1 LYRESDF
8 LLPLPENAFPL
19 ERDSFFSVLQAI
31 KSSDYILVGGGSLLQ
46 DVTSFRSLLYYFSLL
61 RWAQLWN
68 KKVIFYR
75 VGLGPL
81 IRRESRF
88 LVSRLLRKS
97 SLSIFRD
104 EESLN
109 LALDLGAP
117 SSFLGADPLF
127 SWGGKEKKE
136 EGEKVALF
144 IRSFPEENR
153 EALYRAFLRFSKVE
167 EKRLEIVAFHPEK
180 DREIAKDIAQY
191 LRCPCV
197 ILSQFSQIIPYFE
210 KLKAVFTLR
219 LHPAILA
226 TLLDIPWFALDLD
239 PKIRAFSR
247 WWGEENL
254 LSFSDLE
261 ENRLEEVYRRRDILR
276 ERGKEVKREL
286 KQKSEDSVKI
296 LGEFLKNAEKVR

>member
-1 LYRESDF
+1 MYRESDF

-104 EESLN
+104 EESLS
-109 LALDLGAP
+109 LALELGSASP
-117 SSFLGADPLF
+117 FLGADPLF
-127 SWGGKEKKE
+127 SWKGKEKKGK
-136 EGEKVALF
+136 GEKIALF
-144 IRSFPEENR
+144 IRSFPEEKK
-153 EALYRAFLRFSKVE
+153 EALCRAFLQFSEVE
-167 EKRLEIVAFHPEK
+167 GENLEVVAFHPEK
-180 DREIAKDIAQY
+180 DEKMAQDVAQY

-210 KLKAVFTLR
+210 KLKTIFTLR

-239 PKIRAFSR
+239 PKIRAFSK
-247 WWGEENL
+247 WWKGENL

-261 ENRLEEVYRRRDILR
+261 ENKLEEVYQKRDTLR
-276 ERGKEVKREL
+276 EKGKEIKREL
-286 KQKSEDSVKI
+286 GQKSEESVKI
-296 LGEFLKNAEKVR
+296 LEEFLRKAEKMK